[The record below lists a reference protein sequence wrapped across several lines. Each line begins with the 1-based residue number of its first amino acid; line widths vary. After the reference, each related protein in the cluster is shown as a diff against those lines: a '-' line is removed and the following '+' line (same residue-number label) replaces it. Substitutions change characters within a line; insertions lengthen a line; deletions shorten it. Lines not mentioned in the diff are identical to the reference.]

1 MLMESPSQ
9 YQVIRLALFHLSPN
23 TRLTVNL
30 NEIEQFIIETISRIE
45 LNYFIQNFKGKSSS
59 RETTN
64 VLKLEGDNL

>member
-1 MLMESPSQ
+1 MKE
-9 YQVIRLALFHLSPN
+9 YNVRI
-23 TRLTVNL
+23 
-30 NEIEQFIIETISRIE
+30 NEIEQFLSETISRIE